1 MKIQRFEYWFKSRI
15 YVFSMEIV
23 LIYVFLTLDIVAN
36 TMTVHPDNEV
46 GKCSKYNHE
55 DAKMYSSILS
65 ISNLCQCSV

>member
-46 GKCSKYNHE
+46 GKCSKY
-55 DAKMYSSILS
+55 ILMDG
-65 ISNLCQCSV
+65 IEKCIPQF